1 VRTRAFRKS
10 HGGTEGM
17 AFLDSPSRPGAPA
30 SGEDDA
36 GVFRFSDLLRV
47 GAKRL
52 ALILT
57 TATVIVAATII
68 ALLLWP
74 STYSASSLVMLDQRI
89 NNIAQNSSVLSSL
102 PNDPVSVQNQIQI
115 LTSRDLA
122 ARVIADMKL
131 YDDPEFAKPDA
142 ITGELP
148 SADVVIDNFE
158 RHLTVAAVGLSTTIE
173 ITFKSNNAEKAAK
186 IANAIAQAYLA
197 GEVSYQ
203 DEATQQTTSWL
214 LDRIHSLARQVQ
226 GAEMAVQRYRAQNDL
241 SDTESGTPL
250 IDQQLIAQSAALV
263 QAKSDLAQK
272 QAISSQVNSMI
283 AQGQGA
289 DVSQVVSSPLIIQ
302 LRTQEADLLR
312 QEAQLSAKYGP
323 RHPKMI
329 ELESQKQNLEDKIA
343 QEAARIGGSAK
354 NDVAVARA
362 NVGSLAGSLKSLEK
376 NASTDSLKRVKLKA
390 LEANAAS
397 TRTMYEAFVT
407 KLRETQ
413 GAIGVPPARII
424 SNAAVPQHASSPKRT
439 LIAAASIP
447 LGLLVGL
454 LVALIAERGAP
465 AIRYRLQPR
474 FQPAPAIATA
484 APDPLRGATVLG
496 EIPDYESL
504 RAADVVV
511 DKPYDA
517 YSRSVD
523 SLLTRLAPHARG
535 KGKVIALTAADKNE
549 GRSALAAALARAA
562 AQRGLRAIVI
572 DSDFQMPRMA
582 QAMGMNQTDIGL
594 QDVLSGTSP
603 LSRSLARDT
612 RTSAF
617 LLSPARLHAPNGQFL
632 NALPQLI
639 AYLKRSFDLVIVD
652 CPAPGYASP
661 SRSFLPLSDAAVV
674 LVRWQSTPRHAVSQ
688 TIDTLRALRVPATGV
703 VFAR

>member
-1 VRTRAFRKS
+1 
-10 HGGTEGM
+10 M
-17 AFLDSPSRPGAPA
+17 AFLDSPTRPGAPA
-30 SGEDDA
+30 SGEDGA
-36 GVFRFSDLLRV
+36 GIFRFSDLLRV
-47 GAKRL
+47 GADRL

-74 STYSASSLVMLDQRI
+74 STYSASTLVMLEQRV

-102 PNDPVSVQNQIQI
+102 PSDPVAVQNQIQI

-122 ARVIADMKL
+122 ARVIADLKL
-131 YDDPEFAKPDA
+131 YTDPEFAKPNA
-142 ITGELP
+142 ITGALP
-148 SADVVIDNFE
+148 SADAVIDNFE
-158 RHLTVAAVGLSTTIE
+158 RHLSVAAVGLSTTIQ
-173 ITFKSNNAEKAAK
+173 ITFKSSDAAKSAK

-203 DEATQQTTSWL
+203 DEATRQTTSWL
-214 LDRIHSLARQVQ
+214 LDRIHALAHQVQ
-226 GAEMAVQRYRAQNDL
+226 AAEMAVQEYRARNDIT
-241 SDTESGTPL
+241 DTEGGTSL

-263 QAKSDLAQK
+263 QARSDLAQK
-272 QAISSQVNSMI
+272 EAISSHVSSMI
-283 AQGQGA
+283 AAGQGA

-312 QEAQLSAKYGP
+312 QEAQFSAKYGP

-362 NVGSLAGSLKSLEK
+362 NVGSLAASLKAMEK
-376 NASTDSLKRVKLKA
+376 NASADSLKRVKLKA
-390 LEANAAS
+390 LEANATS

-413 GAIGVPPARII
+413 GAIGMPPARII
-424 SNAAVPQHASSPKRT
+424 STAAVPQQPSSPKRT

-447 LGLLVGL
+447 IGLLVGL
-454 LVALIAERGAP
+454 LFALLAERAAP
-465 AIRYRLQPR
+465 AMLYRLQPR
-474 FQPAPAIATA
+474 RAPAPAVVTAA
-484 APDPLRGATVLG
+484 APDPLRGTTVLG
-496 EIPDYESL
+496 DIPDYESL
-504 RAADVVV
+504 RAADAVI
-511 DKPYDA
+511 DRPDDA
-517 YSRSVD
+517 YARAVD
-523 SLLTRLAPHARG
+523 ALLARLAPHTRG
-535 KGKVIALTAADKNE
+535 KGGKVIALTAADRNE

-562 AQRGLRAIVI
+562 AQKGLRAIVI
-572 DSDFQMPRMA
+572 DSDFQMPRVA
-582 QAMGMNQTDIGL
+582 QAMGLSQTDLGL

-603 LSRSLARDT
+603 LSQSLARDT
-612 RTSAF
+612 RTGAF

-632 NALPQLI
+632 STLPQLI

-652 CPAPGYASP
+652 CPAPDYASP
-661 SRSFLPLSDAAVV
+661 SRCFLPLSDAAVV
-674 LVRWQSTPRHAVSQ
+674 LVRWQATPRGAVSQ
-688 TIDTLRALRVPATGV
+688 TIDTLKALRVPATGV

>member
-1 VRTRAFRKS
+1 
-10 HGGTEGM
+10 M
-17 AFLDSPSRPGAPA
+17 AFLDSSTRPGAPA
-30 SGEDDA
+30 SGENGA
-36 GVFRFSDLLRV
+36 GIFRFSDLLRV
-47 GAKRL
+47 GAERL

-74 STYSASSLVMLDQRI
+74 STYSASSLVMLDQRV
-89 NNIAQNSSVLSSL
+89 NSVAQNSSVLSSL
-102 PNDPVSVQNQIQI
+102 PSDPVAVQNQIQI

-122 ARVIADMKL
+122 ARVIADLKL

-142 ITGELP
+142 ITGKLP

-158 RHLTVAAVGLSTTIE
+158 RHLSVSAVGLSTTIQ
-173 ITFKSNNAEKAAK
+173 IAFKSNNPDNAAK
-186 IANAIAQAYLA
+186 IANAIAQSYLA

-203 DEATQQTTSWL
+203 DEATRQTTGWL
-214 LDRIHSLARQVQ
+214 LDRIHALAHQVQ
-226 GAEMAVQRYRAQNDL
+226 AEEMAVQKYRAENNL
-241 SDTESGTPL
+241 NDTEGGTSL
-250 IDQQLIAQSAALV
+250 IDQQLMAQNAALV

-272 QAISSQVNSMI
+272 QAVSSHVNAMI
-283 AQGQGA
+283 ATGQGA

-343 QEAARIGGSAK
+343 EEAARIGGSAK

-362 NVGSLAGSLKSLEK
+362 NVGSLAASLKSLEK
-376 NASTDSLKRVKLKA
+376 NASADSLKRVKLKA

-424 SNAAVPQHASSPKRT
+424 SSAAVPQHPSSPKRT

-447 LGLLVGL
+447 IGLLAGL
-454 LVALIAERGAP
+454 LLALLAERGGASVF
-465 AIRYRLQPR
+465 RYRAQPR
-474 FQPAPAIATA
+474 FQAAPAMVTA
-484 APDPLRGATVLG
+484 SAAMPDPLRGATVLG
-496 EIPDYESL
+496 DVPDYESL
-504 RAADVVV
+504 RAADVVIERPH
-511 DKPYDA
+511 DI
-517 YSRSVD
+517 YSRSID
-523 SLLTRLAPHARG
+523 SLLARLAPQARG
-535 KGKVIALTAADKNE
+535 NGGKVIALTSADHTE
-549 GRSALAAALARAA
+549 GRSALAAALARAG
-562 AQRGLRAIVI
+562 AQKGLRTIVI
-572 DSDFQMPRMA
+572 DSDFQTPRMA
-582 QAMGMNQTDIGL
+582 QALGLNRTDLGL

-603 LSRSLARDT
+603 LSQSLARDT
-612 RTSAF
+612 RTNAF
-617 LLSPARLHAPNGQFL
+617 LLSPARLHAPSSQFL
-632 NALPQLI
+632 NTLPQLI

-652 CPAPGYASP
+652 CPAPDYASP
-661 SRSFLPLSDAAVV
+661 SRCFLPLSDAAVV
-674 LVRWQSTPRHAVSQ
+674 LVRWQATPRAAVSQ
-688 TIDTLRALRVPATGV
+688 TIDTLKALRVPATGV